1 MNPETDISINGTPYQ
16 QRPAR
21 YSYALAPK
29 GEARCLFDEIV
40 VSDGIL
46 AF

>member
-16 QRPAR
+16 RRAVR
-21 YSYALAPK
+21 YSYALTPK
-29 GEARCLFDEIV
+29 GEAGCLFDVIV